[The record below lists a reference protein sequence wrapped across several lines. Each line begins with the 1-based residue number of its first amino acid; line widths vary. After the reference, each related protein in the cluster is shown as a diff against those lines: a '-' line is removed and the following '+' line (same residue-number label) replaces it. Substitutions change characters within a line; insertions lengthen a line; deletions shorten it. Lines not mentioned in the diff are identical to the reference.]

1 MVFGCIHARMQPI
14 FPPKT
19 KKNYVI
25 YIHFKTFKAEYVRRT
40 LLTATKRNG
49 LFG

>member
-1 MVFGCIHARMQPI
+1 MVFGCIHARMLPI

-25 YIHFKTFKAEYVRRT
+25 YILFKTLEAEYVRRT

-49 LFG
+49 LVG